1 MIRQLFLFL
10 YFVLLSQ
17 WVGLVHGTTKIAFLG
32 SRVRYNSKYFSNLTL
47 FTENSTINADL
58 MLLKSLRQGFK
69 ANIEVQ
75 LRLNNSKTH
84 QKLFSYVLN
93 ICELIVSLRSS
104 IFKKWFE
111 SLLKYSNFMQNCP
124 VAEGHYYVH
133 GWRPDASLIP
143 SYLFAGD
150 YRIKGYCFYGNY
162 KKKNMEFLF
171 AIDVD
176 ATTSIAFFGSRVRFN
191 PKYFSNFT
199 LSIENSTINADMML
213 IKPLR
218 QGFKTNA
225 EVQLR
230 LNNSRKHQKLFSYA
244 LNVCELVVSLRNS
257 IFKRWFES
265 LLKNGNFMQNCPVSV
280 GHYYVHDWRPDASL
294 IPSYLFAG
302 DYRIKGYCFFGNYK
316 KKNMEFVID
325 IEVDAII
332 S

>member
-1 MIRQLFLFL
+1 MGYGKGIKIPGQNSIIS
-10 YFVLLSQ
+10 LS
-17 WVGLVHGTTKIAFLG
+17 L
-32 SRVRYNSKYFSNLTL
+32 
-47 FTENSTINADL
+47 
-58 MLLKSLRQGFK
+58 SLQ
-69 ANIEVQ
+69 
-75 LRLNNSKTH
+75 
-84 QKLFSYVLN
+84 
-93 ICELIVSLRSS
+93 
-104 IFKKWFE
+104 
-111 SLLKYSNFMQNCP
+111 
-124 VAEGHYYVH
+124 
-133 GWRPDASLIP
+133 
-143 SYLFAGD
+143 
-150 YRIKGYCFYGNY
+150 
-162 KKKNMEFLF
+162 
-171 AIDVD
+171 
-176 ATTSIAFFGSRVRFN
+176 TTSIAFFGSRVRFN

-230 LNNSRKHQKLFSYA
+230 LNNSRKHQKLISYA

-280 GHYYVHDWRPDASL
+280 GHYYVHGWRPDASL

-302 DYRIKGYCFFGNYK
+302 DYRIKGYCFFGNFK